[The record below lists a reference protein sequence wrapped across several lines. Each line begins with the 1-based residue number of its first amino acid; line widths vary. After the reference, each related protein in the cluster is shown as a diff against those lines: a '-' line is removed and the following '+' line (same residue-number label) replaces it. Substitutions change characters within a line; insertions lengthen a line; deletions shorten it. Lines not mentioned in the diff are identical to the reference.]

1 MRRMQ
6 ALLGI
11 DLGTTG
17 CKAAVYGVD
26 GRFLGACTFEYPLI
40 KLSPEFVEQ
49 DADGWWALTQQA
61 IREAVARA
69 GIPGEAVQALSVSS
83 QGISFVPI
91 DAAGHCLRPAINW
104 LDTRASAEAEEVRA
118 ALGDEA
124 LYALTGKR
132 PSAAYVLPKLLWLRR
147 HEPEILQRTA
157 RFLLAHDLLLYR
169 LCGAT
174 LTDYSLAG
182 GALLLDLRTL
192 SWSRDLLARFDLDA
206 GQLPD
211 LAWAGTRAGDLDP
224 AVAADL
230 GLRPG
235 TAVVVGGQDQKC
247 AALGAGIRPGRA
259 TVSLGTASAISAIV
273 DRPLLDPGRRVPT
286 FPFVAPGY
294 WDLEGVVSTAG
305 AALKWVHETFFPAQ
319 SYDTLDG
326 LAAASP
332 PGAGGVRFYPH
343 LAGATSP
350 LWEAGARGAFTGL
363 SLASGAG
370 DIVRAVLEGIA
381 YQVRANLEV
390 IEPLAGV
397 QELAL
402 FGGGARS
409 PLWAQIIS
417 DVVGLPVYATETV
430 DVANWGACVLAGV
443 GAGLF
448 PSALAPEL
456 CSALTLCAEPDTARA
471 ARYAET
477 YTAYARA
484 EGRLLDL

>member
-1 MRRMQ
+1 ME

-17 CKAAVYGVD
+17 CKAAVYSVD
-26 GRFLGACTFEYPLI
+26 GRPLGACTYEYPLI

-49 DADGWWALTQQA
+49 DADGWWDLTRRA
-61 IREAVARA
+61 IREAVSRA
-69 GIPGEAVQALSVSS
+69 DIPGEAVQALSVSS

-91 DAAGHCLRPAINW
+91 DDAGRCLRPAINW
-104 LDTRASAEAEEVRA
+104 LDTRASVEAAEVRA

-147 HEPEILQRTA
+147 HEPEVYRLTA
-157 RFLLAHDLLLYR
+157 RFLMAHDLLLYR

-174 LTDYSLAG
+174 VTDYSMAG
-182 GALLLDLRTL
+182 GTLLLDLHALT
-192 SWSRDLLARFDLDA
+192 WSQELLARFEIDVDK
-206 GQLPD
+206 LPD
-211 LAWAGTRAGDLDP
+211 LAWAGTRAGDLDGT
-224 AVAADL
+224 VAAEL

-259 TVSLGTASAISAIV
+259 TVSLGTASAISALI

-294 WDLEGVVSTAG
+294 WGLEGVVSTAG
-305 AALKWVHETFFPAQ
+305 AALKWVRETFFPHQ
-319 SYDTLDG
+319 SYNELDR
-326 LAAASP
+326 LAAESL

-350 LWEAGARGAFTGL
+350 LWEAGARGALTGL
-363 SLASGAG
+363 SLASGPG
-370 DIVRAVLEGIA
+370 DIMRAVLEGIA

-409 PLWAQIIS
+409 SLWAQIIA
-417 DVVGLPVYATETV
+417 DVAGVPVYTTETV

-448 PSALAPEL
+448 QNALSPDL
-456 CSALTLCAEPDTARA
+456 CSTLTLCAQPDSARA
-471 ARYAET
+471 AHYADAYGA
-477 YTAYARA
+477 YTRA
-484 EGRLLDL
+484 ESRLLDL